1 MRGIFTIP
9 LTLAILGLSG
19 CITKTALDL
28 ATLPVRAAS
37 SAVDLATTSQSE
49 KDEKRGK
56 ELREAEEKLGKL
68 ERRYS
73 DEREDC
79 MDGDKN
85 ACIDARV
92 TYQEIQALL
101 GRMPPP
107 QAGRS
112 AQN

>member
-9 LTLAILGLSG
+9 LTLATLALSG
-19 CITKTALDL
+19 CIAKTALDV

-49 KDEKRGK
+49 KDEKRGR
-56 ELREAEEKLGKL
+56 ELRQAEQEIGKL

-85 ACIDARV
+85 ACLDARA

-107 QAGRS
+107 PPNS
-112 AQN
+112 